1 MDLSNYSTKS
11 ILWWLKKISHWK
23 NEDESGGAPIEEFV
37 RMKPK
42 MYSFLVDNN
51 SDHEKARGVNRKVA
65 AT

>member
-1 MDLSNYSTKS
+1 
-11 ILWWLKKISHWK
+11 
-23 NEDESGGAPIEEFV
+23 
-37 RMKPK
+37 MKPK